1 MTGQSR
7 MQLEQL
13 HSKRQAIEALGL
25 KFGAKRI
32 RVFGSVARGEENDR
46 SDIAFLVCF
55 PRGYDLFT
63 QRLPLT
69 EELSLLLNRA
79 VEVVPEHKL
88 SRVHRTPRQAGNQGA
103 ACTSP
108 RSFHASTPGAR
119 VPPVFRESTPTA

>member
-46 SDIAFLVCF
+46 SELDFLIDF
-55 PRGYDLFT
+55 PRGYDSALFPCRDT
-63 QRLPLT
+63 GCPCAPGFPRIYANCMIWFST
-69 EELSLLLNRA
+69 SSTSANGLS
-79 VEVVPEHKL
+79 
-88 SRVHRTPRQAGNQGA
+88 
-103 ACTSP
+103 
-108 RSFHASTPGAR
+108 STLRMG
-119 VPPVFRESTPTA
+119 